1 MGAVGIRTMA
11 GTTKPVKKSTYDW
24 EEKLSIIIP
33 AYNEEGG
40 IGGTLENLKKT
51 LPKAEIIVIDDG
63 SSDKTAEMVLKH
75 KGVRLLQH
83 TINRGYGAG
92 LKTGMRNASRE
103 YVAWFDADNEHR
115 EEDLCNIVEQLHTQ
129 NLVAVIGER
138 PNRGPSLTRNL
149 GKLVITQLGRTLSV
163 NIGDDLNCGLR
174 VFRKDVIM
182 RYLSLLPNGFSAS
195 MTSMVIMLE
204 RGYPMKFEPIQT
216 NPRIGESKVKL
227 VDGFRTIMLL
237 LRIIMLFAPLRI
249 FLGIGVIL
257 IALGSV
263 YSLLVALFVGEG
275 IPIFGALVIIVGF
288 LTSMMGLLADQ
299 ISQLRLSMI
308 EDSTESLTREV
319 QDGS

>member
-1 MGAVGIRTMA
+1 MDAVGIGTMA
-11 GTTKPVKKSTYDW
+11 GTTKPVKKSSYVW
-24 EEKLSIIIP
+24 EDKLSILIP

-40 IGGTLENLKKT
+40 IGGTLDNLEKM
-51 LPKAEIIVIDDG
+51 LPNAEIIVIDDG
-63 SSDKTAEMVLKH
+63 SSDRTAAEVLKR
-75 KGVRLLQH
+75 KNVRLLQH

-115 EEDLCNIVEQLHTQ
+115 EEDLCNIVDRLHNE

-174 VFRKDVIM
+174 VFRKNVIL

-195 MTSMVIMLE
+195 MTSMVVMLE
-204 RGYPMKFEPIQT
+204 RGYPTVFEPIKT

-257 IALGSV
+257 VMLGSV
-263 YSLLVALFVGEG
+263 YSVFMALFIGNG
-275 IPIFGALVIIVGF
+275 IPILGALIIIVGF
-288 LTSMMGLLADQ
+288 LVAMMGLLADQ
-299 ISQLRLSMI
+299 ISQLRLNMI
-308 EDSTESLTREV
+308 EDSTESLTKEIDNV
-319 QDGS
+319 